1 MLPLSRFL
9 ILQTA
14 STNARVC
21 LQTSAL
27 AEKKKEDMTTCFE
40 MLNHIHSIEE
50 FLADQ
55 LQNCSGKGGLL
66 IQVPVLHALL
76 GDMTII
82 IIHQQNHL
90 ILFR

>member
-1 MLPLSRFL
+1 MLPLSQFL

-21 LQTSAL
+21 LQTSTL
-27 AEKKKEDMTTCFE
+27 AETKKEDMTKCFK
-40 MLNHIHSIEE
+40 MLNHIHSIEA

-55 LQNCSGKGGLL
+55 LHNCDGKGGLL

-76 GDMTII
+76 GDMTI
-82 IIHQQNHL
+82 L
-90 ILFR
+90 LFTSKVI